1 METKYIHIELSKPEK
16 NKEEKEEPKQPKKRV
31 ITTTE
36 EWKFDAE
43 QLDLNKQYE
52 YVKQIENDKI
62 IDKIPCKFIKQQINQ
77 KISGYKGQ
85 DQHKNLYESSLFIN
99 KKQVLELLVKS
110 ENSCFYCKN
119 KVHVLYE
126 NVREP
131 KQWTLERLDNDFG
144 HNNNNV
150 VLACLNCNLRR
161 RTMHYERY
169 LFTKEL
175 NIIKVLNIKLI
186 RIFKMLF
193 NKRLS
198 KLKKQNLKKLKKI

>member
-1 METKYIHIELSKPEK
+1 MDTKYIHIELTKPEK

-62 IDKIPCKFIKQQINQ
+62 IDKIPCKFINQQINQ

-85 DQHKNLYESSLFIN
+85 DQHKNLYNSSLFIN
-99 KKQVLELLVKS
+99 KKLVLELLVKS

-144 HNNNNV
+144 HNHNNV

-175 NIIKVLNIKLI
+175 NIIKKDVVPTI
-186 RIFKMLF
+186 
-193 NKRLS
+193 
-198 KLKKQNLKKLKKI
+198 